1 MYYDGQRLPDEG
13 ILKENEME
21 ENDII
26 DIYYD
31 RREWFAFGLA

>member
-13 ILKENEME
+13 TVKEYEME
-21 ENDII
+21 DEDII

-31 RREWFAFGLA
+31 RRE